1 MWMVRTQ
8 RWETFL
14 TSQADQCENYD
25 LCGGYAT
32 CDINKSPVCACLE
45 GFLPKSEDWSDG
57 CVRRTPL
64 ECNGGDGFLRR
75 TGVKLPDTSSSWYNK
90 SMSLEECKGMCLKNC
105 FCTAYASLDIS
116 EGGSG
121 CVLWFGTLVDIRE
134 SAKDGQDF
142 YTKMAP
148 TELGEYH
155 FTFIFLLLL
164 NFIFFHF
171 KLAHNS
177 CHSSF

>member
-1 MWMVRTQ
+1 VKIMRYAVDMLPATSITLLYVRA
-8 RWETFL
+8 WKDSYE
-14 TSQADQCENYD
+14 
-25 LCGGYAT
+25 
-32 CDINKSPVCACLE
+32 KSPKDWDSA
-45 GFLPKSEDWSDG
+45 DWSDG

-64 ECNGGDGFLRR
+64 ECNSGDGFLRH
-75 TGVKLPDTSSSWYNK
+75 TGVKLPDKFSSWYNK
-90 SMSLEECKGMCLKNC
+90 SMSLEECEGMCLKNC
-105 FCTAYASLDIS
+105 SCTAYASLDIS

-121 CVLWFGTLVDIRE
+121 CVLWFGSLVDIRE
-134 SAKDGQDF
+134 SAEDGQDL